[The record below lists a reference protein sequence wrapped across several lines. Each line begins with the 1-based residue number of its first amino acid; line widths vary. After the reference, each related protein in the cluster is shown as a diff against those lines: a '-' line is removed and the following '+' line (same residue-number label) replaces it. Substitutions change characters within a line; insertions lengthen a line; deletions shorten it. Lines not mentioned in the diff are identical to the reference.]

1 MKIPP
6 ILEIGGVLI
15 SSDILTECFCCDYE
29 KCKGICCVEGTAGAP
44 VTMDEIAA
52 MEDRLDEVW
61 PLLSASAQSVIDRQ
75 GVAYADEEGDM
86 VTSIVCGKECVFAKE
101 NDGCWLCMLEKQ
113 YREKNSS
120 FSHSLNF
127 SFSQFLNN
135 MTTIEL
141 DMIQTAG
148 LGALAL
154 FVGMILTRKIAFLQK
169 FCVPSPVSGGIIF
182 SLLTLALYGWFHV
195 EVSFDGTL
203 KDVFMLAFFTSVGFQ
218 SDLKVIKQ
226 GGKLLVIM
234 LALLVVIIAMQN
246 LMPMGVTRLMGAHP
260 LIGMASGSISMTG
273 GHGTAGGFAS
283 VLEQLGLH
291 GAGTIG
297 MAAATFGLIAGS
309 MLGGPL
315 AERII
320 QTKLTH
326 EQMQQD
332 AEIDPAM
339 AGIESDEASPS
350 GRAQRISTNEQ
361 EFQQYAKAAY
371 WIILVM
377 GAGTL
382 LSWLLAKTGITFP
395 TYFGAL
401 ILAAVV
407 RNVMGFVSYKEDGQ
421 WVKADKLLDMERI
434 ISVGNI
440 CLAMFLGMAMISLK
454 LWELHSLAL
463 PLIIILV
470 SQVLMMALFAYFV
483 AFPLLGRDYDAAVLC
498 AGICGFGLGATPNA
512 MANMSA
518 VCYKYHY
525 TVKPFLIVPIIGAMF
540 ADMINTGIISIF
552 LNML

>member
-1 MKIPP
+1 MFNIQC
-6 ILEIGGVLI
+6 
-15 SSDILTECFCCDYE
+15 S
-29 KCKGICCVEGTAGAP
+29 
-44 VTMDEIAA
+44 
-52 MEDRLDEVW
+52 
-61 PLLSASAQSVIDRQ
+61 
-75 GVAYADEEGDM
+75 M
-86 VTSIVCGKECVFAKE
+86 V
-101 NDGCWLCMLEKQ
+101 N
-113 YREKNSS
+113 
-120 FSHSLNF
+120 
-127 SFSQFLNN
+127 
-135 MTTIEL
+135 L

-148 LGALAL
+148 IGALAL
-154 FVGMILTRKIAFLQK
+154 LVGMVLTRKVAFLQK

-234 LALLVVIIAMQN
+234 LSLLVAIIALQN
-246 LMPMGVTRLMGAHP
+246 LMPIGITKLMGVNP

-273 GHGTAGGFAS
+273 GHGTAGGFAR
-283 VLEQLGLH
+283 VLEGMGLH

-309 MLGGPL
+309 MIGGPL

-320 QTKLTH
+320 RTKLTH
-326 EQMQQD
+326 EQMLPQD
-332 AEIDPAM
+332 EDIDPAM
-339 AGIESDEASPS
+339 AGIESDEASPT
-350 GRAQRISTNEQ
+350 GRTKRVSTNEQ
-361 EFQQYAKAAY
+361 EFQQYAKASY
-371 WIILVM
+371 SILLVM

-401 ILAAVV
+401 ILAAIV
-407 RNVMGFVSYKEDGQ
+407 RNTIGFISYKDDGKM
-421 WVKADKLLDMERI
+421 VKADKLLDMERI

-440 CLAMFLGMAMISLK
+440 CLSLFLGMAMISLK
-454 LWELHSLAL
+454 LWELQSLAL
-463 PLIIILV
+463 PLIVILV
-470 SQVLMMALFAYFV
+470 SQVLMMALYAYFV

-498 AGICGFGLGATPNA
+498 AGMCGFGLGATPNA

-518 VCYKYHY
+518 VCYKYRY

-540 ADMINTGIISIF
+540 ADLINTGIISIF
-552 LNML
+552 LNIL